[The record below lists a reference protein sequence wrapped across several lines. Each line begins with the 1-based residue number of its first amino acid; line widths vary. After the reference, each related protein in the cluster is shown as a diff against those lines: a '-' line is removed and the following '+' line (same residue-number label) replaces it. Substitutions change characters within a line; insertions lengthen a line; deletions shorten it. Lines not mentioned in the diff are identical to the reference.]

1 MSVELV
7 IAGATVVLPDG
18 ARRANLAVE
27 GGRILAIGSDA
38 DGLPEARERIDATG
52 LHVLPGVID
61 THTHARD
68 PSVDAREDFGSATA
82 AAAAGGITTILEMP
96 ISTPSVHSAAT
107 FERRVEIVQPKAH
120 VDFGLYGGA
129 AADNLA
135 EIEGLAAA
143 GAVGYKTFR
152 TPVPAGRE
160 REFVGL
166 CAPDAADYFAA
177 VREVARTGL
186 VA

>member
-38 DGLPEARERIDATG
+38 DGLPEARDQIDATG
-52 LHVLPGVID
+52 LFVLPGVID

-68 PSVDAREDFGSATA
+68 PSVDAREDFATATA
-82 AAAAGGITTILEMP
+82 AAAAGGVTTILEMP
-96 ISTPSVHSAAT
+96 ISSPSVHSAET
-107 FERRVEIVQPKAH
+107 FARRLDIIGPKAI

-129 AADNLA
+129 AADNLD
-135 EIEGLAAA
+135 EIERLADA
-143 GAVGYKTFR
+143 GVVGYKTFR
-152 TPVPAGRE
+152 TP
-160 REFVGL
+160 
-166 CAPDAADYFAA
+166 
-177 VREVARTGL
+177 
-186 VA
+186 